1 MNMLGI
7 ALRSLRRDAGR
18 NARTALIIAVGLA
31 ALLLGEGFM
40 LSTYDALR
48 EIAMRGQGHVIITSA
63 APLPPGG
70 VLARLTLGDWRTLR
84 DELLEEEG
92 VLRVLPRARFEG
104 LVSRGETSAA
114 FSGTGVDPA
123 EEFKVH
129 GPFLRTTAVLD
140 PWPAPDAPPEVLLG
154 DGLARLLGAEA
165 GDGLVLQAP
174 GEGMSPVHLKVR
186 LAGLYHTGTPAV
198 DDHTLM
204 TGLDTAAALLG
215 TDRVSR
221 LSVYLQDPARAADFA
236 RRFQA
241 RHPGLRARTWAQ
253 LAELYPKVKAQYD
266 RIFGVMGAIIL
277 ALVFIAVANTIAL
290 ATHQR
295 RAEIATLA
303 ALGTQRW
310 RIHARFV
317 LEACLLGLLA
327 TALGMALAWALAH
340 AVNAAGLMMP
350 APPGK
355 SEGYPIYIYVSW
367 PHYLATAALL
377 TLLAALA
384 AWRAVRRNARID
396 IAATLAGG

>member
-1 MNMLGI
+1 MNMALI

-40 LSTYDALR
+40 LSTYDALK
-48 EIAMRGQGHVIITSA
+48 EIAMRGQGHVTVTA
-63 APLPPGG
+63 AALLPPGG
-70 VLARLTLGDWRTLR
+70 VRRQLTLDGWRALR
-84 DELLEEEG
+84 DELLEDEG

-104 LVSRGETSAA
+104 LVSRGEISAV

-140 PWPAPDAPPEVLLG
+140 PWSAPDAPPEVLLG
-154 DGLARLLGAEA
+154 DGLARLLGAES
-165 GDGLVLQAP
+165 GDSLVLQAP
-174 GEGMSPVHLKVR
+174 GKGTQPRRLTVR

-204 TGLDTAAALLG
+204 TTLDTTATLLG

-241 RHPGLRARTWAQ
+241 RHGELRARTWVQ
-253 LAELYPKVKAQYD
+253 MDELYPKVKAQYD

-295 RAEIATLA
+295 RGEIATLA
-303 ALGTQRW
+303 ALGTPRR
-310 RIHARFV
+310 RIHARIV
-317 LEACLLGLLA
+317 LEACLLGVLA
-327 TALGMALAWALAH
+327 TILGMALAWTIAH
-340 AVNAAGLMMP
+340 AVNAATLMMP

-384 AWRAVRRNARID
+384 AWLAARRNARMD